1 MAAAKPVRLG
11 RTVLED
17 AHRFARA
24 KDGRDMD
31 DRAAVETCIE
41 ATGDAAL
48 GNVAD
53 YINVWTRAIVAVQ
66 ILAAIRVLFGEE
78 VALREFGGRW
88 WISTA
93 NETGSGTSAISSAA
107 ASAACQ
113 RALETA
119 ERLKRPSRDTSPT
132 RTGHKAQ
139 VVPMR

>member
-11 RTVLED
+11 RTALED

-88 WISTA
+88 WIA
-93 NETGSGTSAISSAA
+93 RPGAGDGYPLGEVPKAEME
-107 ASAACQ
+107 
-113 RALETA
+113 RALVEA
-119 ERLKRPSRDTSPT
+119 GLELDPRAT
-132 RTGHKAQ
+132 RH
-139 VVPMR
+139 